1 MRAVLCGY
9 YGKGNSGD
17 EALLAT
23 LLQMLPKSVTPI
35 VLSGNP
41 EQTRQQYGVEVC
53 DRNSSFSILSTF
65 KEANAFI
72 FGGGS
77 LIQDSTSTLSPIY
90 YAGLMGLAQQMGLTT
105 LAWSQGIGPLNRAF
119 TRWMAQQT
127 FRGCSSV
134 SVRDGGS
141 AQQLKDWQIDC
152 LLAPDPV
159 WALDA
164 IPYEPLK
171 LPGPRIVVCL
181 RPHPSL
187 TPERLNRLGE
197 ALVSLQ
203 ESSGASILL
212 LPFQPIQ
219 DRAIAKQ
226 LKAQL
231 KTKNHGPCQIIEIED
246 PRYLKGIFQQV
257 DMTISMRLHGLI
269 MLAFSSFIMKAL
281 ADVSPPA
288 ESARCNRSTSL
299 SSTPRSWAHSSEQ
312 PYCRSSLAGSPWRAG
327 LVPSRPSSWAGRS
340 ATSQAPSWSLSSG
353 TFH

>member
-53 DRNSSFSILSTF
+53 DRNNSFSILSTF

-77 LIQDSTSTLSPIY
+77 LIQDSTSALSPIY

-171 LPGPRIVVCL
+171 LPGPRIAVCL

-231 KTKNHGPCQIIEIED
+231 KAQSNGQNNGPCQIIEIED

-269 MLAFSSFIMKAL
+269 MAAAEGNRCHALSYDPKVNRLMEETDIPGWDLAALPESPAEIAL
-281 ADVSPPA
+281 AWQEQFDQGQALSQ
-288 ESARCNRSTSL
+288 EQIQSL
-299 SSTPRSWAHSSEQ
+299 RD
-312 PYCRSSLAGSPWRAG
+312 RALMHRDLLHQI
-327 LVPSRPSSWAGRS
+327 LV
-340 ATSQAPSWSLSSG
+340 
-353 TFH
+353 

>member
-35 VLSGNP
+35 VLSDKP
-41 EQTRQQYGVEVC
+41 EETKQQYGVEVC
-53 DRNSSFSILSTF
+53 DRNNSLAILSTF
-65 KEANAFI
+65 KDANAFL

-77 LIQDSTSTLSPIY
+77 LIQDSTSALSPVY
-90 YAGLMGLAQQMGLTT
+90 YAGLMGIAQQMGLTT
-105 LAWSQGIGPLNRAF
+105 IAWSQGIGPLQRPF
-119 TRWMAQQT
+119 TRWMARQI
-127 FRGCSSV
+127 FSGCSEV

-141 AQQLKDWQIDC
+141 AQQLKDWNVDC

-164 IPYEPLK
+164 IPYEPLE
-171 LPGPRIVVCL
+171 LPGPRIAVSL
-181 RPHPSL
+181 RPYPSL
-187 TPERLNRLGE
+187 TPERLARIGD
-197 ALVSLQ
+197 ALVRLQ

-212 LPFQPIQ
+212 LPFHPAL
-219 DRAIAKQ
+219 DRAIAQQ

-231 KTKNHGPCQIIEIED
+231 TGPCQIIEIED

-269 MLAFSSFIMKAL
+269 MAAAEGNRCYALSYDPKVNRLMDETDIPGWDLETLPESSEEIAQAWQVQFEQGKAL
-281 ADVSPPA
+281 SKQQIQ
-288 ESARCNRSTSL
+288 SL
-299 SSTPRSWAHSSEQ
+299 RDRALMHRELLHQ
-312 PYCRSSLAGSPWRAG
+312 SL
-327 LVPSRPSSWAGRS
+327 L
-340 ATSQAPSWSLSSG
+340 
-353 TFH
+353 

>member
-23 LLQMLPKSVTPI
+23 LLQMLPESVTPI
-35 VLSGNP
+35 VLSGAP
-41 EQTRQQYGVEVC
+41 QQTHQQYGVEVC
-53 DRNSSFSILSTF
+53 DRNNSLAILSTF
-65 KEANAFI
+65 QNANAFI

-77 LIQDSTSTLSPIY
+77 LIQDSTSALSPVY

-105 LAWSQGIGPLNRAF
+105 VAWSQGIGPLNRAF
-119 TRWMAQQT
+119 TRWMARQT
-127 FRGCSSV
+127 FGGCSEV

-141 AQQLKDWQIDC
+141 AQQLKDWNIDC

-164 IPYEPLK
+164 IAYEPLE
-171 LPGPRIVVCL
+171 LPGPRIAVCL

-187 TPERLNRLGE
+187 TPERLSCIGK
-197 ALVSLQ
+197 ALVNLQ

-212 LPFQPIQ
+212 LPFQPMQ
-219 DRAIAKQ
+219 DRAIAQQ

-231 KTKNHGPCQIIEIED
+231 KGPCQIIEVED

-269 MLAFSSFIMKAL
+269 MAAAEGNRCHALSYDPKVNRLMEETDIPGWDLATLPESFAEIAQVWQEQFEQGKAL
-281 ADVSPPA
+281 S
-288 ESARCNRSTSL
+288 SQQIQSL
-299 SSTPRSWAHSSEQ
+299 RD
-312 PYCRSSLAGSPWRAG
+312 RALMHRDLLLQT
-327 LVPSRPSSWAGRS
+327 LV
-340 ATSQAPSWSLSSG
+340 
-353 TFH
+353 

>member
-23 LLQMLPKSVTPI
+23 LLQMLPESVTPV
-35 VLSGNP
+35 VLSGDP
-41 EQTRQQYGVEVC
+41 ERTKKQYGVEVC
-53 DRNSSFSILSTF
+53 DRNNSLAILSTF
-65 KEANAFI
+65 QTANAFI

-77 LIQDSTSTLSPIY
+77 LIQDSTSALSPIY

-105 LAWSQGIGPLNRAF
+105 IAWSQGIGPLKRPF
-119 TRWMAQQT
+119 TRWMARQT
-127 FRGCSSV
+127 FAGCSDV

-141 AQQLKDWQIDC
+141 AQQLKDWNVDC

-164 IPYEPLK
+164 IPYEPLE
-171 LPGPRIVVCL
+171 LPGPRIAVCL

-187 TPERLNRLGE
+187 TPERLSRIGD

-212 LPFQPIQ
+212 LPFQPVQ
-219 DRAIAKQ
+219 DRAIAQQ

-231 KTKNHGPCQIIEIED
+231 TGPCQIIEVED

-269 MLAFSSFIMKAL
+269 MAAAEGNRCYALSYDPKVNRLMEETGIPGWDLAALPDSFAEIAQVWQEQFDEGKAL
-281 ADVSPPA
+281 SQQQIQ
-288 ESARCNRSTSL
+288 SL
-299 SSTPRSWAHSSEQ
+299 RD
-312 PYCRSSLAGSPWRAG
+312 RA
-327 LVPSRPSSWAGRS
+327 LMHRDLLHQ
-340 ATSQAPSWSLSSG
+340 TLS
-353 TFH
+353 

>member
-23 LLQMLPKSVTPI
+23 LLQMLPESVTPI

-53 DRNSSFSILSTF
+53 DRNNSLAILSAF
-65 KEANAFI
+65 KDANAFI

-77 LIQDSTSTLSPIY
+77 LIQDSTSALSPVY

-105 LAWSQGIGPLNRAF
+105 VAWSQGIGPLNRAL
-119 TRWMAQQT
+119 TRWMARQT
-127 FRGCSSV
+127 FSGCSEV

-141 AQQLKDWQIDC
+141 AQQLKDWNVDC

-164 IPYEPLK
+164 IPYEPLE
-171 LPGPRIVVCL
+171 LPSPRIAVCL

-187 TPERLNRLGE
+187 TPERLSRIGK

-212 LPFQPIQ
+212 LPFQPVQ
-219 DRAIAKQ
+219 DRAIAQQ
-226 LKAQL
+226 LKAQI
-231 KTKNHGPCQIIEIED
+231 KDRAHGPCQIIEVED

-269 MLAFSSFIMKAL
+269 MAAAEGNRCYALSYDPKINRLMEATEMPGWDLSALPGSFAEIAQVWQEQFEQGKAL
-281 ADVSPPA
+281 SQQQIQ
-288 ESARCNRSTSL
+288 SL
-299 SSTPRSWAHSSEQ
+299 RD
-312 PYCRSSLAGSPWRAG
+312 RALMHRDLLLQT
-327 LVPSRPSSWAGRS
+327 LV
-340 ATSQAPSWSLSSG
+340 
-353 TFH
+353 